1 VYGAWEEHEDTED
14 DGVRKRYWGSSGGA
28 ESTIVIDARP
38 TVADSNRH
46 LYHSEIKGVYIE
58 APKPHFKRTEFLS

>member
-1 VYGAWEEHEDTED
+1 MYGAWEEHEDTED

-46 LYHSEIKGVYIE
+46 LYHSEIKGVYI
-58 APKPHFKRTEFLS
+58 